1 MVKEVP
7 NIIFRLLDLGLERI
21 ISEVID
27 NSLDKN
33 ADDIRVNFVIP
44 NSEAKNAMTVIR
56 DNGDGFGSLENL
68 FSCMEIEA
76 DDEDIERGIEDVGKY
91 HIGLKIAPLTK
102 YSRVDIVTKINGEIV
117 SLNFF
122 EPISSNLEFNMNDP
136 LHRNP
141 TYPKQARGSVLNTT

>member
-56 DNGDGFGSLENL
+56 DNGDGFDSLEFVNAIFL
-68 FSCMEIEA
+68 SSIKFCKS
-76 DDEDIERGIEDVGKY
+76 
-91 HIGLKIAPLTK
+91 LK
-102 YSRVDIVTKINGEIV
+102 
-117 SLNFF
+117 F
-122 EPISSNLEFNMNDP
+122 ISI
-136 LHRNP
+136 
-141 TYPKQARGSVLNTT
+141 